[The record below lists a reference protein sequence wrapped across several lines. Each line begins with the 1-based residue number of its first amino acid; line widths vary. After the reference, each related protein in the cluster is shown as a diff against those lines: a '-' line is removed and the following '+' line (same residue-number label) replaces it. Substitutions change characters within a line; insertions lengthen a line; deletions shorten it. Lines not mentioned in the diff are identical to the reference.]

1 MGLLDELVHEEDL
14 DPEVM
19 RQTGSTYLNLS
30 ELEKIRHLI
39 QMDLLDESQLLR
51 NLSNRYG
58 LPLLSDTR
66 DEVQNHESP
75 LFSKQLY
82 ERTGI
87 LAMRF
92 GSKCVGLL
100 SVQSNWLSMNQVAF
114 QLGTPVFWHLAQQQQ
129 LRHCLK
135 LQNYRP
141 QMLIFLQ
148 QAESSKY
155 LRKQF
160 PVDVQI
166 FILNRKKTNFG

>member
-58 LPLLSDTR
+58 LPLLSNTG
-66 DEVQNHESP
+66 DEVQNHEKP

-100 SVQSNWLSMNQVAF
+100 SVQSNWLSVNQVAF
-114 QLGTPVFWHLAQQQQ
+114 QLGAPVFWYLAQQQQ
-129 LRHCLK
+129 IEALLETSK
-135 LQNYRP
+135 LPAADDDFSATGRIQ
-141 QMLIFLQ
+141 
-148 QAESSKY
+148 
-155 LRKQF
+155 
-160 PVDVQI
+160 QI
-166 FILNRKKTNFG
+166 FEEAISRR

>member
-58 LPLLSDTR
+58 LPLLSNTHV
-66 DEVQNHESP
+66 EVQNHEKP

-92 GSKCVGLL
+92 GSKCVAVVCSVELVERESGDL
-100 SVQSNWLSMNQVAF
+100 SVGRTCL
-114 QLGTPVFWHLAQQQQ
+114 LVFSATAA
-129 LRHCLK
+129 
-135 LQNYRP
+135 N
-141 QMLIFLQ
+141 
-148 QAESSKY
+148 
-155 LRKQF
+155 
-160 PVDVQI
+160 
-166 FILNRKKTNFG
+166 

>member
-1 MGLLDELVHEEDL
+1 MGLLDELVQEEDL

-58 LPLLSDTR
+58 LPLLSNTR
-66 DEVQNHESP
+66 DEVQNHEKT
-75 LFSKQLY
+75 LLAKQLY

-92 GSKCVGLL
+92 GSKCAGLL

-114 QLGTPVFWHLAQQQQ
+114 QLGEPVFWHLAQQQQ
-129 LRHCLK
+129 IEALLETSELPATEK
-135 LQNYRP
+135 K
-141 QMLIFLQ
+141 IKEK
-148 QAESSKY
+148 ES
-155 LRKQF
+155 
-160 PVDVQI
+160 
-166 FILNRKKTNFG
+166 N